1 MAATPA
7 QRAANQRNA
16 ARSTGPKS
24 VEGKEAARRN
34 SLKHGL
40 TGGGVVISGEDEHEV
55 SIRVAA
61 LEAQLVP
68 EGDVLSALLVRSVA
82 ISSIRIERAFRNET
96 ALTAER
102 MRRAAVVYDDAR
114 LVLIS
119 QIMGD
124 FSIDPA
130 TCRRRLLDGI
140 EGIDAM
146 IGRLR
151 VLREKTNPRT
161 YVAWDEPEAKELDN
175 LLGNRPGQ
183 GSASQVEMLSRGII
197 YDHWVGLDPADF
209 EGMEFEPRLLWA
221 VGQVG
226 EIIDAEIANLQ
237 MIQTNL
243 DTTRADKGRAEAAER
258 AILDVSQEGIA
269 LRRYAGAAER
279 TMLKVLGEI
288 RLARAEAKDRQASI
302 NPVATTAEVLKA
314 SVTQTPASSS
324 VPSELGSFCTEVGE
338 RHRSGSRGILD
349 VIDADPNASF
359 ASFSVGRAPV
369 RPDGRGS

>member
-7 QRAANQRNA
+7 QVAANRINA
-16 ARSTGPKS
+16 ARATGPKI
-24 VEGKEAARRN
+24 VDGQEAARRS

-40 TGGGVVISGEDEHEV
+40 TGGGVVLPGEDEHEV
-55 SIRVAA
+55 SLRVAA

-114 LVLIS
+114 LVLVS

-124 FSIDPA
+124 LSVDPV
-130 TCRRRLLDGI
+130 TCRRRLLGGT
-140 EGIDAM
+140 EGIDAI

-151 VLREKTNPRT
+151 VLREKTGPRT
-161 YVAWDEPEAKELDN
+161 YVAWDEAEATELDH
-175 LLGNRPGQ
+175 LLGNRPGK
-183 GSASQVEMLSRGII
+183 GSASRVEMLSRGII

-226 EIIDAEIANLQ
+226 EIIDAEIANLEE
-237 MIQTNL
+237 IRANL
-243 DTTRADKGRAEAAER
+243 DTTRADKGRSEAAER
-258 AILDVSQEGIA
+258 AILDVSRDGIA

-279 TMLKVLGEI
+279 SMLKVLGEI
-288 RLARAEAKDRQASI
+288 RLLRAEAKGREA
-302 NPVATTAEVLKA
+302 ATTTTAEVLKA
-314 SVTQTPASSS
+314 SVTQTPARSF
-324 VPSELGSFCTEVGE
+324 VPTGLGSFCDEPGE
-338 RHRSGSRGILD
+338 RSHAGSRDLFESKIP
-349 VIDADPNASF
+349 DPKSSF
-359 ASFSVGRAPV
+359 ASFSVGRVPD
-369 RPDGRGS
+369 RPGK